1 MEILNRNEIRA
12 DKRELVKKAKKKA
25 EFAKKLTPL
34 QQEYINDVVEA
45 GKDYARIV
53 LMNCFD
59 VSVQGALIECTDLK
73 YKEIEKVVYRCGE
86 LMRECKEVLETMNTE
101 ERIMSVKKIENEV
114 AEKIA
119 NMIFEGM
126 ERKDIVKK
134 IRAEYKGT
142 GLTTPEINIYWKKG
156 MEGFEKFIA
165 EQEGLKKA
173 MEIRE
178 SVKDKDIEKAIEY
191 IFEEKKE
198 NKPSKGKKKD
208 KKVVEPIEV
217 KEVAEVKEMSK
228 FKVSNKVVKVVS
240 CDVAGEHGEYEINNG
255 VISIKGTEDA
265 FVNIPAVQNWASD
278 RREALLKEIDK
289 LNNLEGEVIEVIKE
303 FM

>member
-1 MEILNRNEIRA
+1 MEVLNRA
-12 DKRELVKKAKKKA
+12 DKRELIKKAKKKA
-25 EFAKKLTPL
+25 EFAKKLTPI
-34 QQEYINDVVEA
+34 QKEYIDDVVEA

-86 LMRECKEVLETMNTE
+86 LMRECKDVLENISTE
-101 ERIMSVKKIENEV
+101 ERIMSVKAIENEV

-119 NMIFEGM
+119 NMIFEGK
-126 ERKDIVKK
+126 ERKDIVKD

-156 MEGFEKFIA
+156 MESFKKFIE
-165 EQEGLKKA
+165 EQEGLKKSIEVSEA
-173 MEIRE
+173 IKENDI
-178 SVKDKDIEKAIEY
+178 DKAAEY
-191 IFEEKKE
+191 ILGEGKEMPVKTKKE
-198 NKPSKGKKKD
+198 SKGKKEV
-208 KKVVEPIEV
+208 KKVEPVEV
-217 KEVAEVKEMSK
+217 KESK
-228 FKVSNKVVKVVS
+228 FTVSNKVVKVIS
-240 CDVAGEHGEYEINNG
+240 CDVAGEHGEYAINNG

-265 FVNIPAVQNWASD
+265 FVNIAAVQNWASD

-289 LNNLEGEVIEVIKE
+289 LNNLESEVIEVIKE
-303 FM
+303 FV